1 MDPSGW
7 PRYTFGAGL
16 LGCVKY
22 IMLVTQ
28 GNVLGCFLGS
38 PGCGYQSVCALSQQ
52 VMHHI
57 LGIFIERHERAVSAE
72 RVGVE
77 PHTAITATSRSCC
90 DGVSFSRIPRLG
102 FLLTLCVVCVSVR
115 ERERERRVGCF

>member
-77 PHTAITATSRSCC
+77 PHTAITATSTVAVMECRLVASQGW
-90 DGVSFSRIPRLG
+90 DFFSLSV
-102 FLLTLCVVCVSVR
+102 LCA
-115 ERERERRVGCF
+115 